1 MRKNVFH
8 TLQVRYFLQFEPH
21 WLSISAWSMP
31 HCNLSYTSIFSTRL
45 QIYNFLLYLVI
56 FCRFFHHLCAN
67 NCKTDKRHPWRRAE
81 WSMEPK
87 AQPWAM
93 QPTGG
98 KWNPSRLKIL
108 GFYLQGGGVIYYLC
122 TQIAQGTSQYF
133 SKTYHPFFLC
143 YLKNMKNTAR
153 KTSINNMTSTNNM
166 TSQWHT
172 STAWKEPV
180 CYPDICIVSALW
192 QTFDILTNPQGDCVS
207 WWNTVPFLVFNHVLH
222 HFLP

>member
-1 MRKNVFH
+1 MCFIHYRLDIFYSLSLIGYLYQHGPCH
-8 TLQVRYFLQFEPH
+8 TAIRLIRLYFLPACKFTIFFF
-21 WLSISAWSMP
+21 ISSSFVVFFI
-31 HCNLSYTSIFSTRL
+31 LFVQTIVKQTSGTLR
-45 QIYNFLLYLVI
+45 
-56 FCRFFHHLCAN
+56 
-67 NCKTDKRHPWRRAE
+67 RRAE

-108 GFYLQGGGVIYYLC
+108 GFYLQRGGVIYYLC
-122 TQIAQGTSQYF
+122 IQIAQGTSQYF

-153 KTSINNMTSTNNM
+153 KTNINNM

-192 QTFDILTNPQGDCVS
+192 QTFDILTSPQGDCVS
-207 WWNTVPFLVFNHVLH
+207 WWNTVPFLLFKPPIHHVLH